1 MGTLKYFREKYN
13 RKNVTPE
20 KVANSYEGSEQFM
33 LSVGKAYILEAAME
47 FWGMAN
53 LTDHPTKH
61 VPPAGIIHM
70 TIEKKKH
77 YFDAIV
83 GDFVNEFVTPD
94 PDKETFI
101 AQQQG
106 HTTAGND
113 VLEESRTESYA
124 PDRIR

>member
-1 MGTLKYFREKYN
+1 
-13 RKNVTPE
+13 
-20 KVANSYEGSEQFM
+20 M
-33 LSVGKAYILEAAME
+33 LSIGEAYILEAAME

-70 TIEKKKH
+70 TIEKKH

-83 GDFVNEFVTPD
+83 GDFFNEFVTPD
-94 PDKETFI
+94 PETFI

-124 PDRIR
+124 PDRIRQVITCTSLF

>member
-1 MGTLKYFREKYN
+1 
-13 RKNVTPE
+13 
-20 KVANSYEGSEQFM
+20 
-33 LSVGKAYILEAAME
+33 
-47 FWGMAN
+47 
-53 LTDHPTKH
+53 
-61 VPPAGIIHM
+61 M

-101 AQQQG
+101 SQQQG

-113 VLEESRTESYA
+113 VLEESKTESYA
-124 PDRIR
+124 PNRIR

>member
-13 RKNVTPE
+13 CKNVTPE

-53 LTDHPTKH
+53 LTDHPKKH

-70 TIEKKKH
+70 TIEKKH

-101 AQQQG
+101 AQQQE
-106 HTTAGND
+106 HTTGGND